1 MRRPGVSQHQIFFED
16 ETGVN
21 RHTLRRNYGR
31 GARRGQAPVAPTVE
45 EPRGAHH
52 SVLIGMSSTGI
63 IASETQVQRR
73 GVGTKGAEFARFVE
87 YKLGPAMLESART
100 AGVAPTEPLF
110 LILDNA
116 SIHHTKDVQA
126 AAARVSSRIVLTYLP
141 PYASTMNPVELLNSD
156 LKAAMRRRETTGGAT
171 LRNVISRC
179 LREDLRDSS
188 TRFGGYYRHCGW
200 Y

>member
-1 MRRPGVSQHQIFFED
+1 
-16 ETGVN
+16 
-21 RHTLRRNYGR
+21 
-31 GARRGQAPVAPTVE
+31 
-45 EPRGAHH
+45 
-52 SVLIGMSSTGI
+52 MSSTRI

-110 LILDNA
+110 LVLDNA

-156 LKAAMRRRETTGGAT
+156 LKAVLGAEAPYPPSAHERKPGVAVRRARAAE
-171 LRNVISRC
+171 
-179 LREDLRDSS
+179 
-188 TRFGGYYRHCGW
+188 
-200 Y
+200 

>member
-1 MRRPGVSQHQIFFED
+1 
-16 ETGVN
+16 
-21 RHTLRRNYGR
+21 
-31 GARRGQAPVAPTVE
+31 
-45 EPRGAHH
+45 
-52 SVLIGMSSTGI
+52 MSSTRI